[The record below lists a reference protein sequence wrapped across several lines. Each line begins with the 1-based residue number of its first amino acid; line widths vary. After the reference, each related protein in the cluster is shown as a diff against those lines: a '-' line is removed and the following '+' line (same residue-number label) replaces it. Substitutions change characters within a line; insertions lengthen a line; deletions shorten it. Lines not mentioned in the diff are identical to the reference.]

1 MSRTGAYAL
10 AACLLL
16 SSCAPGGS
24 GTGDEGAAPHAGS
37 LRPSVPAGAEL
48 TRSTR
53 RLADGSPVRV
63 SAITVSPDASLRVEG
78 VHGTSL
84 ARSETVRAM
93 AGTAGAWAAVNGS
106 FFDIRSGPAFSGYE
120 GDPLGVYVSRGGLLS
135 EAADGRTALIL
146 GGGAARPRIGEVTSS
161 SSLTASDGAHRE
173 LDGINRAPGRIVG
186 CGGVGGDRLARTG
199 EPMSAPAHNQLCV
212 DEDEIVAFTGEWG
225 APTPKGG
232 VDSAEALLDRAGRV
246 TALRAP
252 AGGPVPRG
260 ARVLSGTGK
269 GAAWLRSH
277 ARPGAHVNLTS
288 EVRDS
293 RGVQLSG
300 AETSVVGAGPALVR
314 DGRRWINGEANGL
327 TRAALAQR
335 EPRTAA
341 GVTADGTLLLVTFDG
356 RQPGVSVGV
365 SMPEAADIMI
375 ALGATDAVNLDG
387 GGSTTMVVDGEVWNR
402 PTDSPG
408 GARTER
414 AVATALAVIA
424 E

>member
-16 SSCAPGGS
+16 SSCAPGG
-24 GTGDEGAAPHAGS
+24 GGADDEGASPRAAT

-63 SAITVSPDASLRVEG
+63 GVIAVSPDAPLRVEA

-120 GDPLGVYVSRGGLLS
+120 GDPLGVYVAEGSLLS
-135 EAADGRTALIL
+135 EAAEGRTALIL
-146 GGGAARPRIGEVTSS
+146 GGGSARPRIGEVTSS
-161 SSLTASDGAHRE
+161 SSLAASDGAHRE
-173 LDGINRAPGRIVG
+173 LDGINRTPGRILG

-225 APTPKGG
+225 AATPKGDG
-232 VDSAEALLDRAGRV
+232 AEALLDRDGRV
-246 TALRAP
+246 TALRSP

-260 ARVLSGTGK
+260 GRVLSGTGE
-269 GAAWLRSH
+269 GAAWLRAH
-277 ARPGAHVNLTS
+277 ARPGAHLNVTS

-327 TRAALAQR
+327 TRGALDRR

-341 GVTADGTLLLVTFDG
+341 GVTEDGTLLLVTFDG

-375 ALGATDAVNLDG
+375 ALGAKDAVNLDG
-387 GGSTTMVVDGEVWNR
+387 GGSTTMVVDGEVGNR
-402 PTDSPG
+402 PADSPG
-408 GARTER
+408 GRPTER
-414 AVATALAVIA
+414 AVATAVAVIA